1 MIVLL
6 GQHQFTVSSI
16 VNCTPL
22 NAEINEND
30 ISTMQIHARQLL
42 DSPMAQRHFDNPRYT
57 NTVANIINTTNRI
70 SNNAELR
77 EVASMIM
84 SDAEV
89 LLNVVQSKMSREE
102 QDAEIVTV
110 EKRYTV
116 SMQHFKHIFD

>member
-16 VNCTPL
+16 VNCSPI

-30 ISTMQIHARQLL
+30 ISTMQIHTRQLL
-42 DSPMAQRHFDNPRYT
+42 DSPMAQRHFDNPSYT

-89 LLNVVQSKMSREE
+89 LINVVQSQMSREE
-102 QDAEIVTV
+102 QDAEIVTL
-110 EKRYTV
+110 EKRYAI
-116 SMQHFKHIFD
+116 SM